1 MDRRILLRSLFAFGG
16 VAAVLT
22 IPKTSQAASLSDELN
37 NLDAKKLVPDAD
49 LPAEGAEDAQFGQR
63 CVTRVNR
70 LGRRVQICR
79 PAPRPRMMRR
89 CTWRIDRF
97 GRRVQICR

>member
-16 VAAVLT
+16 AAAVLA
-22 IPKTSQAASLSDELN
+22 IPKSSEAASLFDELN
-37 NLDAKKLVPDAD
+37 KADVKSLVPDAD
-49 LPAEGAEDAQFGQR
+49 LPAEGAEDAQYGQR

-70 LGRRVQICR
+70 YGRRVQICR
-79 PAPRPRMMRR
+79 PIRRPRARR